1 MPFLTQLFKPNNI
14 LSFTSTGR
22 EKSSVPK
29 DLNNLA
35 QVEMQQVHGN
45 NICEVVNTDNHCVLN
60 CDAIYTS
67 QKSLLL
73 KVKTADCLPI
83 LIAGDNFAAAAHAGR
98 RGTELKIAKKLCN
111 ELKKKFS
118 PKIVSIY
125 FGPHICKK
133 CYQINRETDEHYD
146 LLSENRQQ
154 IFSVF
159 PEAQLVNETWQY
171 CTAHENQKFFSY
183 RKEGKGVFM
192 NWSGIVLTK

>member
-1 MPFLTQLFKPNNI
+1 MPFLTQLFKQNNI

-22 EKSSVPK
+22 EKSSVP
-29 DLNNLA
+29 DNLNNLS

-45 NICEVVNTDNHCVLN
+45 NTCEVVNTNNHCVLN
-60 CDAIYTS
+60 CDAIYTR

-83 LIAGDNFAAAAHAGR
+83 LIAGDKFAAAAHAGR
-98 RGTELKIAKKLCN
+98 RGTELKIAKKLCD

-118 PKIVSIY
+118 PENVFVY

-133 CYQINRETDEHYD
+133 CYQINCETDEHYD
-146 LLSENRQQ
+146 LLSENLQQ

-159 PEAQLVNETWQY
+159 PEAQLVNKTEQF
-171 CTAHENQKFFSY
+171 CTAHENEKFFSY
-183 RKEGKGVFM
+183 RKEGKGVLM